1 MYLPED
7 VWGIVKDFMFDW
19 KETWHKKLMPT
30 LDMRCLLR
38 GDKKEKSS
46 QLLSSAP
53 SSNTSISSDD
63 SIKTAAQ
70 GIMQPPQGGGQSQTI
85 ELPAQ
90 VQGDGGGASG
100 IQGGVSPFK
109 PSTPGYTAL
118 APTKSPMPFIDV
130 ISNQY
135 LSVV

>member
-1 MYLPED
+1 MN
-7 VWGIVKDFMFDW
+7 MF
-19 KETWHKKLMPT
+19 
-30 LDMRCLLR
+30 R

-70 GIMQPPQGGGQSQTI
+70 GIMRPPQVNQSETI

-90 VQGDGGGASG
+90 VQGDGGGGSG
-100 IQGGVSPFK
+100 IQGGVSPFQ

-118 APTKSPMPFIDV
+118 SPTKSPMPFIDV